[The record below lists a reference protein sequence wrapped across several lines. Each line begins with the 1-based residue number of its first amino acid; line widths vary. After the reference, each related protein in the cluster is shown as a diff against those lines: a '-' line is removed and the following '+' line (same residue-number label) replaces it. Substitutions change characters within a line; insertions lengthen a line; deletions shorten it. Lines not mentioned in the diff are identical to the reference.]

1 MMHKKHALIVG
12 ASSGLGSECL
22 RHFAKNY
29 NVTGLSRRGTLPNE
43 VIATESLGLACDGT
57 NINELRTSIEVAV
70 ERFGKIS
77 LVIVSS
83 GIQNIKPVRN
93 FKQQESI
100 EMIQTNLLLPYNV
113 ASIFASQKI
122 SVPDAVLCFITSIAA
137 QNPEPGIVLYGAT
150 KSAVESLVV
159 GLAKE
164 LAPKR
169 VVGISPGWLDTPMTR
184 GFSNIYNENYLDGIK
199 KKSAL
204 GLVNVSD
211 VVKAIDFMVS
221 EAASKITGQVL
232 TVDGGLSL

>member
-1 MMHKKHALIVG
+1 
-12 ASSGLGSECL
+12 
-22 RHFAKNY
+22 
-29 NVTGLSRRGTLPNE
+29 
-43 VIATESLGLACDGT
+43 
-57 NINELRTSIEVAV
+57 
-70 ERFGKIS
+70 
-77 LVIVSS
+77 
-83 GIQNIKPVRN
+83 
-93 FKQQESI
+93 
-100 EMIQTNLLLPYNV
+100 
-113 ASIFASQKI
+113 
-122 SVPDAVLCFITSIAA
+122 
-137 QNPEPGIVLYGAT
+137 VLYGAT